1 MKHAVVVDAS
11 VALKRVLAEEFT
23 EQSRALFA
31 QSLQDRR
38 PLVAP
43 PLLPSEV
50 GNALYQ
56 RLHTRVP
63 SRRLTEGEA
72 DGALAAFL
80 HLPITLLAPEELYSR
95 AFAFAKTHRLP
106 SVYDS
111 VYVVLAQMLNTEL
124 WTADQRLLHAVT
136 TNAPWV
142 RWIGDYPQP

>member
-1 MKHAVVVDAS
+1 MNHAVVVDAS

-31 QSLQDRR
+31 RSLQDRR

-56 RLHTRVP
+56 RLRTTVP
-63 SRRLTEGEA
+63 GRRLTEGEA
-72 DGALAAFL
+72 DRALAAFL
-80 HLPITLLAPEELYSR
+80 HLPITLLAPNDLYSR

-106 SVYDS
+106 SIYDS
-111 VYVVLAQMLNTEL
+111 VYGVLAQMLNAEL
-124 WTADQRLLHAVT
+124 WTADQRLLNAVPT
-136 TNAPWV
+136 SAPWV
-142 RWIGDYPQP
+142 RFIRDYT

>member
-1 MKHAVVVDAS
+1 MNQAVVVDAS

-23 EQSRALFA
+23 EESRSLFA
-31 QSLQDRR
+31 KSLQDRR
-38 PLVAP
+38 PVVAP

-56 RLHTRVP
+56 RLRTSVA
-63 SRRLTEGEA
+63 SRRLTDAEA

-80 HLPITLLAPEELYSR
+80 HLPITLLAPDDLYPS
-95 AFAFAKTHRLP
+95 AFAFAKTHHLP

-111 VYVVLAQMLNTEL
+111 VYVVLAQLLQTEL
-124 WTADQRLLHAVT
+124 WTADQRLVHAVAPS
-136 TNAPWV
+136 APWV

>member
-1 MKHAVVVDAS
+1 MNHAVVVDAS

-23 EQSRALFA
+23 EQSRGLFA

-56 RLHTRVP
+56 RLRTTLP
-63 SRRLTEGEA
+63 GRRLTEAEA

-80 HLPITLLAPEELYSR
+80 HLPITLLAPEELYQS

-111 VYVVLAQMLNTEL
+111 VYVVLAKMLNAEL
-124 WTADQRLLHAVT
+124 WTADQRLLHVVST
-136 TNAPWV
+136 SAPWV
-142 RWIGDYPQP
+142 RWIGDYH

>member
-1 MKHAVVVDAS
+1 MNHAVVVDAS

-50 GNALYQ
+50 ANALYQ
-56 RLHTRVP
+56 RLHTTVP
-63 SRRLTEGEA
+63 SRRLTEAEA

-80 HLPITLLAPEELYSR
+80 HLPITLLAPDDLYFR
-95 AFAFAKTHRLP
+95 AFEFAKTHRLP

-124 WTADQRLLHAVT
+124 WTADQRLLNSVPT
-136 TNAPWV
+136 SAPWV
-142 RWIGDYPQP
+142 RSIRDYPEP

>member
-1 MKHAVVVDAS
+1 MNHAVVVDAS

-38 PLVAP
+38 LLVAP

-50 GNALYQ
+50 ANALYQ
-56 RLHTRVP
+56 RLHTSVP
-63 SRRLTEGEA
+63 SRRLTEAEA

-80 HLPITLLAPEELYSR
+80 HLLITLLAPDDLYSR
-95 AFAFAKTHRLP
+95 AFAFAKTYRLP

-111 VYVVLAQMLNTEL
+111 VYVC
-124 WTADQRLLHAVT
+124 WPRC
-136 TNAPWV
+136 
-142 RWIGDYPQP
+142 

>member
-1 MKHAVVVDAS
+1 MNHAVVVDAS

-23 EQSRALFA
+23 KQSRALFA

-56 RLHTRVP
+56 RFHTSAP
-63 SRRLTEGEA
+63 SRRLTEAEA

-95 AFAFAKTHRLP
+95 AFASPRP
-106 SVYDS
+106 
-111 VYVVLAQMLNTEL
+111 
-124 WTADQRLLHAVT
+124 TACPASMTVCMWCWPRC
-136 TNAPWV
+136 
-142 RWIGDYPQP
+142 